1 MTASVHTPGP
11 WTRHDWKSMPYVVP
25 VGHQSRKI
33 GCSIHD
39 EEDVREYAQVI
50 AIVNQDRHGRG
61 DREANARLIAAAP
74 DLLAALSEAVRLYEC
89 YGLVA
94 QPVEGE
100 GLSAGRWAN
109 AARDALASARN
120 ALSKEGA

>member
-1 MTASVHTPGP
+1 MTSVTGKLKAQQGHETGP
-11 WTRHDWKSMPYVVP
+11 WEVKRGGYTGVDDLSVWP
-25 VGHQSRKI
+25 VGA
-33 GCSIHD
+33 D
-39 EEDVREYAQVI
+39 
-50 AIVNQDRHGRG
+50 GRG
-61 DREANARLIAAAP
+61 ENRVACWINSEANARLIAAAP